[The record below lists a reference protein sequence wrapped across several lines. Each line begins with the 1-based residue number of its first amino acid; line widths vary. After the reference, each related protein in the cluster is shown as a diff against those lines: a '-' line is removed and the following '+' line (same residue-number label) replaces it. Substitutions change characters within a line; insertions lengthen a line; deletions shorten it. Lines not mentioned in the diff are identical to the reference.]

1 MKTWYVYVTSISLKV
16 TGIQKK
22 ILSSGIGEIPLGG
35 INKKLN
41 TAKMD
46 LNLPTATTQNE
57 A

>member
-22 ILSSGIGEIPLGG
+22 ILPSGIGEIPLGG

-46 LNLPTATTQNE
+46 LNLPTATTQNK

>member
-1 MKTWYVYVTSISLKV
+1 MKTWYVYVTSIYLKV

-22 ILSSGIGEIPLGG
+22 ILPSAIGEIPLGG

-41 TAKMD
+41 TTKMD